1 MGTKR
6 YLSAAAAVLLAGGMT
21 LTACAPQPVAPQTA
35 LNQATTLSVMWNQAM
50 FSLNRETTS
59 GNATTNANILY
70 MIRDN
75 WLYYD
80 KDLNMIPDKGYG
92 TYEKVS
98 DDPLTIKATFAD
110 GAQWSDGV
118 ALSAADFILS
128 YGAESTLYNT
138 VEDAYDAGL
147 MNDDGTVKPN
157 KDGQVYFD
165 ANINGLPL
173 IKDFPQVSDDGK
185 SVTIVYSK
193 PFADWE
199 QTMTDLGG
207 GLPAHIV
214 AKRALGVSDPAQA
227 NQALIDAFK
236 NNDKSA
242 LSKIANVWN
251 SDFNF
256 TKMPS
261 DTDLVLSCG
270 PYVITD
276 YQENQYVTLST
287 NDKYKGA
294 HKAPFDTITVRY
306 NGDPMANVQALQND
320 EVQLISPQPTA
331 DILKAL
337 EGQENTIGV
346 ISGDEATYEHVDL
359 TFNNNG
365 PFDPK
370 KYGGDA
376 DKAKLVRQAFLLTVP
391 RQTIVD
397 NIIKPLNPN
406 AVVRNSFN
414 VIPGAPNYDDT
425 VAANGMATV
434 YAQTDTD
441 KAKSLLAQAGVSK
454 PKVRI
459 MYDVKN
465 TRRQQ
470 EFALMKESAEKA
482 GFQIVDSGNANWG
495 QKLGDGT
502 YDASLFGWQSQST
515 AVSEPAANYITKG
528 ANNFGGYSNKQIDT
542 LYDQLNTE
550 TDPAQQKAINEQVE
564 KILVDDAFSITIFQ
578 FPSVT
583 AFSKTLSGVD
593 PITISPTIF
602 WNYWDWKLG
611 AATTK

>member
-1 MGTKR
+1 MGKKR
-6 YLSAAAAVLLAGGMT
+6 YVAAAAAILAGGLV
-21 LTACAPQPVAPQTA
+21 LTSCAPPQPVVQQTA
-35 LNQATTLSVMWNQAM
+35 LNQATTVSVMWNQVLY
-50 FSLNRETTS
+50 SVNKETTF
-59 GNATTNANILY
+59 GNATTNTNIIY
-70 MIRDN
+70 MTRDN

-80 KDLNMIPDKGYG
+80 KDLNIVPDKGYG

-98 DDPLTIKATFAD
+98 DDPLTVKMTFAD
-110 GAQWSDGV
+110 GAQWSDGTP
-118 ALSAADFILS
+118 LSAADVILAW
-128 YGAESTLYNT
+128 GAESTMFNT
-138 VEDAYDAGL
+138 VKDASDAGL
-147 MNDDGTVKPN
+147 ENEDGTLKPN
-157 KDGQVYFD
+157 GDGQVYFD
-165 ANINGLPL
+165 ANITGINL
-173 IKDFPQVSDDGK
+173 IKDFPQISDDLK
-185 SVTIVYSK
+185 TVTITYSK

-199 QTMTDLGG
+199 HVMGDLGAG
-207 GLPAHIV
+207 QPAHIV
-214 AKRALGVSDPAQA
+214 AKRALGVDDPTAA
-227 NQALIDAFK
+227 NQALVDAFK
-236 NNDKSA
+236 NNDKTA

-256 TKMPS
+256 KKMPS
-261 DTDLVLSCG
+261 PELVLSCG
-270 PYVITD
+270 PYVMTD
-276 YQENQYVTLST
+276 YKENSYLTLSK

-306 NGDPMANVQALQND
+306 NGDPQANVQALQND

-337 EGQENTIGV
+337 QNQKGISV

-365 PFDPK
+365 PFSPK
-370 KYGGDA
+370 AYKGDT
-376 DKAKLVRQAFLLTVP
+376 DKARLVRQAFLYTIP
-391 RQTIVD
+391 RQTILE

-406 AVVRNSFN
+406 AEIRNSFN
-414 VIPGAPNYDDT
+414 VVPGADGYDE
-425 VAANGMATV
+425 VVQANGMATT
-434 YAQTDTD
+434 YAQTDID
-441 KAKSLLAQAGVSK
+441 KAKSLLSQAGVSK
-454 PKVRI
+454 PKVRVL
-459 MYDVKN
+459 YDIKN

-482 GFQIVDSGNANWG
+482 GFQIIDNGNADWG

-502 YDASLFGWQSQST
+502 YDASLFGWQT
-515 AVSEPAANYITKG
+515 TTPAVTEPAAEYVTNG

-542 LYDQLNTE
+542 LYDQLYTE

-583 AFSKTLSGVD
+583 AFSDTLSGID

-611 AATTK
+611 AGTK